1 MGWVHPNPNPNQVE
15 SDVLR
20 GYPASPL
27 LSVARLSV
35 AVLVSLSYPLQALLL
50 SPTPKSYY

>member
-1 MGWVHPNPNPNQVE
+1 MGWAHPNPNPNQVE
-15 SDVLR
+15 SDMLR

-35 AVLVSLSYPLQALLL
+35 ALLVSLSYPLQVR
-50 SPTPKSYY
+50 SQP

>member
-1 MGWVHPNPNPNQVE
+1 ME

-27 LSVARLSV
+27 LSAARLSV
-35 AVLVSLSYPLQALLL
+35 AVLVSLSYPLQALFVT
-50 SPTPKSYY
+50 TPSYHS